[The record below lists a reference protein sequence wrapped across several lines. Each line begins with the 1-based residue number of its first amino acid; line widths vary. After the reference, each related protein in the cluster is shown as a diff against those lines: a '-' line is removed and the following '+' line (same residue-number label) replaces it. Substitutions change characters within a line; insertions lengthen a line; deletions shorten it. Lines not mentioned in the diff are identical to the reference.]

1 MKKILLIFCIFLM
14 IVSCGKK
21 YEVYTKAQKK
31 EMYNIALKE
40 QENGNNQKMVEIE
53 KLMEVLEIEAKK
65 GDETARIERTEW
77 HWITLE
83 YDSITDKVKDA
94 SADLLNRK
102 W

>member
-1 MKKILLIFCIFLM
+1 MKKMLLIFCISL
-14 IVSCGKK
+14 ILVSCGKK

-31 EMYNIALKE
+31 EMYKIALKE
-40 QENGNNQKMVEIE
+40 EENGNKQKMEEIE
-53 KLMEVLEIEAKK
+53 KLMEVLEIEAKN

-83 YDSITDKVKDA
+83 YDSITNKVKDA
-94 SADLLNRK
+94 SANLLNRK

>member
-1 MKKILLIFCIFLM
+1 M
-14 IVSCGKK
+14 
-21 YEVYTKAQKK
+21 E
-31 EMYNIALKE
+31 
-40 QENGNNQKMVEIE
+40 EIE

>member
-1 MKKILLIFCIFLM
+1 MKKILLIFCMCLIV
-14 IVSCGKK
+14 VSCGKK

-40 QENGNNQKMVEIE
+40 QENGNSKKMEEIE

-65 GDETARIERTEW
+65 GDKTAEVEMGEW
-77 HWITLE
+77 YWTLKG
-83 YDSITDKVKDA
+83 YTSITDKVKDA
-94 SADLLNRK
+94 KADLLNRK